1 MYHDQLLTRIWV
13 WAGERTLLTRLI
25 WALTKRRQTSPR
37 PHFKTCLRPWV
48 ASTLRSQEKKEIT
61 EFESLPT
68 QLKQRGSQTQDYTE
82 KVVGSLP
89 RREKTLKDDNH
100 SPLPSI
106 WNRSKVVQGYQ
117 QMAAHLQVHGSLNI
131 KCLGLNLLSL
141 FLLLSGVSYWIE
153 SNLDIV
159 SSMGFCSQKV
169 IDEKQGFG
177 MNDSNTAFLRAIQM
191 IRLLLG
197 KTTAI
202 RVISLSPVG
211 KGGHKH

>member
-1 MYHDQLLTRIWV
+1 MV
-13 WAGERTLLTRLI
+13 
-25 WALTKRRQTSPR
+25 
-37 PHFKTCLRPWV
+37 
-48 ASTLRSQEKKEIT
+48 
-61 EFESLPT
+61 
-68 QLKQRGSQTQDYTE
+68 
-82 KVVGSLP
+82 
-89 RREKTLKDDNH
+89 
-100 SPLPSI
+100 
-106 WNRSKVVQGYQ
+106 
-117 QMAAHLQVHGSLNI
+117 AHLPMHGSLNI
-131 KCLGLNLLSL
+131 QCLGLDLLSL

-177 MNDSNTAFLRAIQM
+177 MSDSNIAFLRAIQM

-202 RVISLSPVG
+202 RVISLSPMG

>member
-1 MYHDQLLTRIWV
+1 
-13 WAGERTLLTRLI
+13 
-25 WALTKRRQTSPR
+25 
-37 PHFKTCLRPWV
+37 
-48 ASTLRSQEKKEIT
+48 
-61 EFESLPT
+61 
-68 QLKQRGSQTQDYTE
+68 
-82 KVVGSLP
+82 
-89 RREKTLKDDNH
+89 
-100 SPLPSI
+100 
-106 WNRSKVVQGYQ
+106 
-117 QMAAHLQVHGSLNI
+117 MAAHLQVHGSLNI